1 MFLTF
6 NWDLHFSKWSWY
18 PPIAHKEWSSLLKF
32 EPEPD
37 AKLTGKTNK
46 YMGVNAI
53 FAIFFQAPKIIAKT
67 GLSLEKVIQL

>member
-6 NWDLHFSKWSWY
+6 NWDLHFSKC
-18 PPIAHKEWSSLLKF
+18 ALLKC

-46 YMGVNAI
+46 YMEVNTI
-53 FAIFFQAPKIIAKT
+53 FTIFLQAPQIIAKT
-67 GLSLEKVIQL
+67 ALSLEKLIQL